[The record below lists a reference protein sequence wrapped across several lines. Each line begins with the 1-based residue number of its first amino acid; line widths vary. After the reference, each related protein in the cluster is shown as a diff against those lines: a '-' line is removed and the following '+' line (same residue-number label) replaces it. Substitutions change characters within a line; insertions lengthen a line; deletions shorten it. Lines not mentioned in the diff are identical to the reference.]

1 MEYKLLDA
9 FRGLFDGVKY
19 EHRRSTLG
27 DHVASFLFEDL
38 VDVGRSTKLVE
49 RVRSGAAVVN
59 AANVT
64 VGRKARRGDGTFG
77 DLVPGVCAAVF
88 PGYVVQRGRIAAVDI
103 GVETK
108 ILAKAMI
115 QQIDRVISDLQ
126 RQAEH
131 FRATNPR
138 ALCVGIVGINR
149 AEQYISFEGTRR
161 FKTDGRKHKHPLQ
174 EAEEA
179 ESRLMHRARSTFDE
193 FIVLK
198 FRATNIRPYP
208 FEWVDGRETE
218 VEYGAALARLS
229 REYDARF

>member
-1 MEYKLLDA
+1 MEYNLLDA

-38 VDVGRSTKLVE
+38 VGIGRSAKLVE
-49 RVRSGAAVVN
+49 RVRSGLAVVN

-77 DLVPGVCAAVF
+77 DLVPGVCAAVV

-103 GVETK
+103 GAETK

-115 QQIDRVISDLQ
+115 KQIDRVISDLQ

-131 FRATNPR
+131 FRGTNPR

-149 AEQYISFEGTRR
+149 AEQYVSFEGTRR
-161 FKTDGRKHKHPLQ
+161 FKTDGRKHKHPAQ
-174 EAEEA
+174 EAVEA
-179 ESRLMHRARSTFDE
+179 ESRLLERARGAFDE
-193 FIVLK
+193 FLVLR
-198 FRATNIRPYP
+198 FRATNSRPYP
-208 FEWVDGRETE
+208 FEWVDHAETE
-218 VEYGAALARLS
+218 IEYGAALVRLS
-229 REYDARF
+229 REYDSRF